1 MVVKIHV
8 VYCGAWGYEPKFKAL
23 RDQLMDEFRPE
34 DIDISGEATPGATG
48 FFEVQIVGGALL
60 HSKKN
65 GDGYVNN
72 QAKLDKIIKGIKDA
86 L

>member
-1 MVVKIHV
+1 MSFTVVPEGTNPSSRPFGTSSWMSLGLKT
-8 VYCGAWGYEPKFKAL
+8 L
-23 RDQLMDEFRPE
+23 TFRGKPLQV
-34 DIDISGEATPGATG
+34 PQG